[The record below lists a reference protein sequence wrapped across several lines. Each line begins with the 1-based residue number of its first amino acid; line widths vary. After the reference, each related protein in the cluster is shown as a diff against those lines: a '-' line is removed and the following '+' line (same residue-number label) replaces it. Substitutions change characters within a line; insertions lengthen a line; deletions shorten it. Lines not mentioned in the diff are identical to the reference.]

1 MRASALAEAL
11 GASLAGASD
20 VEITGLARLED
31 AGPAQ
36 AAFALAPRY
45 RRALRA
51 TRAGVVV
58 VAPTLLADAPALAV
72 ALVPHSPESAL
83 GVALRA
89 FAAVA
94 TQAQTEGGVHP
105 SAVVDPTAVVAS
117 NARVDALAYVG
128 PGAVIGDAACVGVGA
143 VVDAGAVVGAGTRLG
158 PRVVLHGGVR
168 LGARCVV
175 GAGAVLGGV
184 GFGFDAEGRLPHLG
198 GLVVEDD
205 VHIGA
210 NACVDRG
217 TIGDTCVSA
226 GARID
231 NLVQVGHN
239 ARVGARAVLCGLV
252 GLAGGARIEDDAV
265 LGGQAGV
272 AGGAVVGA
280 RARVAAQSG
289 VTHALAPDGEY
300 SGHPAEPNRPRLV
313 RLARLRR
320 MAERPT

>member
-1 MRASALAEAL
+1 VRASALAEAL
-11 GASLAGASD
+11 EASLAGAPD

-36 AAFALAPRY
+36 VAIALAPRY

-58 VAPTLLADAPALAV
+58 VAPALLADAPALAV
-72 ALVPHSPESAL
+72 ALVPRSPESAL
-83 GVALRA
+83 GAALRA
-89 FAAVA
+89 FAAASPHETRV
-94 TQAQTEGGVHP
+94 GGVDAT
-105 SAVVDPTAVVAS
+105 AVVDASARVAPD
-117 NARVDALAYVG
+117 ARVDALAYVG
-128 PGAVIGDAACVGVGA
+128 PGAVIGNAAYVGVGA
-143 VVDAGAVVGAGTRLG
+143 VVEASAVVGAGTRLG
-158 PRVVLHGGVR
+158 PRVVLHTGVR
-168 LGARCVV
+168 VGANCVV

-184 GFGFDAEGRLPHLG
+184 GFGFDAQGRLPHLG
-198 GLVVEDD
+198 AVVVGDD

-210 NACVDRG
+210 NTCIDRG
-217 TIGDTCVSA
+217 TIGDTFIGT

-231 NLVQVGHN
+231 NLAQVGHN

-252 GLAGGARIEDDAV
+252 GLAGGARVDEDAV

-289 VTHALAPDGEY
+289 VTHALAPGGEY

-320 MAERPT
+320 MAERPS